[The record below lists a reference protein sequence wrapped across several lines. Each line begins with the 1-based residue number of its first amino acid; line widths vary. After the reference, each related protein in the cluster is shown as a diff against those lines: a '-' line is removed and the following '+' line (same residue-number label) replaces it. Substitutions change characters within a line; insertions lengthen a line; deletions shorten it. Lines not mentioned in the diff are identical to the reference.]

1 MYLVFLIIWIIFNEK
16 FNLEILLFGLVISA
30 VVFAFVCRFMDYSVK
45 KELNFYRKLPGML
58 GYVFV
63 LIKEILVANLNVCH
77 LILSEEEE
85 IDPALVQFQTDME
98 TPEGRAFYANAIT
111 LTPGTITVSLEND
124 TYVVHCLDE
133 SMAQGIA
140 DAKMERMLHKLEAEG

>member
-1 MYLVFLIIWIIFNEK
+1 MYLVFLLIWIIFNEK

-30 VVFAFVCRFMDYSVK
+30 AVFAFVCRFMDYSIR
-45 KELNFYRKLPGML
+45 KELKFYRKIPAML
-58 GYVFV
+58 RYVFV

-85 IDPALVQFQTDME
+85 IDPALVKFRTDME
-98 TPEGRAFYANAIT
+98 TPVGRAYYANAIT
-111 LTPGTITVSLEND
+111 LTPGTITVSLEDD

-133 SMAQGIA
+133 SLAQGIS
-140 DAKMERMLHKLEAEG
+140 DAKLEQILHGLE

>member
-30 VVFAFVCRFMDYSVK
+30 VVFVFVCSFMDYGVK
-45 KELNFYRKLPGML
+45 KELDFYRKLPGML

>member
-30 VVFAFVCRFMDYSVK
+30 AVFAFACKFMGYSIK
-45 KELNFYRKLPGML
+45 KELHFYRKIPGL
-58 GYVFV
+58 LRYVFV
-63 LIKEILVANLNVCH
+63 LVREILAANLNVCH

-98 TPEGRAFYANAIT
+98 TQAGRAFYANAIT
-111 LTPGTITVSLEND
+111 LTPGTITVSLEGE
-124 TYVVHCLDE
+124 TYVVHCLDD
-133 SMAQGIA
+133 SMAQGLS
-140 DAKMERMLHKLEAEG
+140 DAKTERMLHELEE